1 MIQIRQNRDSAATSI
16 KVDGIE
22 LSTCVSEFS
31 VTQKAGKVAE
41 LTVKIPITDELELEF
56 PDGVTIIERDT
67 GAQG

>member
-22 LSTCVSEFS
+22 LSTYASEFS

-41 LTVKIPITDELELEF
+41 LTIKIPVTDELEIEF

-67 GAQG
+67 GA